1 MPLAT
6 SSISVCS
13 ELVAKLN
20 KAVFTALSCV
30 TSISGITADKIS
42 VIFKLLSS
50 LISNALVAITFSRT
64 VVMNS
69 AVSISTVSLVSS

>member
-13 ELVAKLN
+13 ALVAKLN
-20 KAVFTALSCV
+20 KAVFTALSSL
-30 TSISGITADKIS
+30 TSMIRITADKIS
-42 VIFKLLSS
+42 AIFDLLSS
-50 LISNALVAITFSRT
+50 LISNALVVITVSRT
-64 VVMNS
+64 VVMNP